1 MKESAA
7 HARDDWKYL
16 SMVIDRL
23 LLVTF
28 FGITLGG
35 TVAIIFSAPHVFDFV
50 DQREVIQRLIAAS
63 QQDAPAATTG
73 RL

>member
-1 MKESAA
+1 MHFQE
-7 HARDDWKYL
+7 RDDWKYL

-35 TVAIIFSAPHVFDFV
+35 TAAIIFSAPHVFDFV

-63 QQDAPAATTG
+63 QQDAQATTTG